1 MIKRKRILVVDDD
14 HKHLQTS
21 KELLELEGHE
31 VMVHD
36 SPFRTNEIIK
46 SVRPDLLLLDIN
58 MPGLSGEKLCGLVR
72 THNQD
77 RVLPVIFYS
86 SNDEDS
92 LRESVKT
99 FGADGYVCKGDI
111 AGLRRRVAQLLAA
124 TAA

>member
-1 MIKRKRILVVDDD
+1 MKRKRILVVDDD

-21 KELLELEGHE
+21 KEILELEGHE
-31 VMVHD
+31 VIIHN
-36 SPFRTNEIIK
+36 SPFRTNEIVK
-46 SVRPDLLLLDIN
+46 TVRPDLLLLDVN
-58 MPGLSGEKLCGLVR
+58 MPGLSGERLIGLVR
-72 THNQD
+72 AHYQD
-77 RVLPVIFYS
+77 RTLPIVFYS

-124 TAA
+124 AAA